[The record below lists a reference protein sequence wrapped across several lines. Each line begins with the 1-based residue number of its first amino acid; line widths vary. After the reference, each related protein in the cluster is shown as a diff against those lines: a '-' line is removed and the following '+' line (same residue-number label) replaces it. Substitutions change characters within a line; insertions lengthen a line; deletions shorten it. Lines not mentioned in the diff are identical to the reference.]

1 MGVFRVVVQV
11 AEKMAKEERCP
22 TVVKMIKLGE
32 DDHVVEARW
41 GVCEA
46 SSLMTVAR
54 TMDQQLGKAEETA
67 TSPHQYAVSTMAGCE
82 CIAHIL
88 QGAFDL
94 NPRGAMML
102 HLLGICGTFLR
113 AQRTLSHRE
122 KEASTGT
129 PPCHSCLHWV
139 SKQDWRRQ
147 NDQLSAWDHS
157 LAFLGDTYIVTQPEM
172 WNRARIRI
180 HGVEVKI
187 WSRAG
192 CSTSDLQ
199 CA

>member
-11 AEKMAKEERCP
+11 AEKMAREERCS

-41 GVCEA
+41 RVCEA

-102 HLLGICGTFLR
+102 HLLGFCGTFSSGTAHAV
-113 AQRTLSHRE
+113 AQGEGGEHGDPAMPQLFALGQQAGLEAAKRPTLSMGPLTRFLGRHVHCH
-122 KEASTGT
+122 STGNVE
-129 PPCHSCLHWV
+129 S
-139 SKQDWRRQ
+139 RQ
-147 NDQLSAWDHS
+147 NSYSW
-157 LAFLGDTYIVTQPEM
+157 
-172 WNRARIRI
+172 
-180 HGVEVKI
+180 
-187 WSRAG
+187 
-192 CSTSDLQ
+192 C
-199 CA
+199 